1 MSDKCLILLGDHAV
15 GKTSIISKYLRGELP
30 KEYKYT
36 LGTEK
41 FVKKLEIN
49 GDTKNIAILDSS
61 AEITKSP
68 IGKNFFTICDGI
80 FVLYDSTKKES
91 FENIDNWIN
100 FIKKSNKT
108 LPIILIGNKSDL
120 EREIGE
126 EEGRKKAEE
135 LEIDFYETSALTG
148 ENVNEVFNAMLNK
161 VFENDVE
168 VEEEKKCC
176 EKCCEKCCDCNC
188 F

>member
-1 MSDKCLILLGDHAV
+1 MSERCEKCLILLGDHEV
-15 GKTSIISKYLRGELP
+15 GKTSIISKYLSEEFP
-30 KEYKYT
+30 KKYEKT
-36 LGTEK
+36 IGVHK
-41 FVKKLEIN
+41 FVKPLKIKGE
-49 GDTKNIAILDSS
+49 TKNIGIYDSS
-61 AEITKSP
+61 AEITESSYGIKCL
-68 IGKNFFTICDGI
+68 TICDGI
-80 FVLYDSTKKES
+80 FVLYDSTKRES

-100 FIKKSNKT
+100 YIKKSNKT
-108 LPIILIGNKSDL
+108 LPTILIGNKSDL

-126 EEGRKKAEE
+126 EEGRKKAKE

-148 ENVNEVFNAMLNK
+148 ENVNKVFNAMLKK

-176 EKCCEKCCDCNC
+176 EKCNC

>member
-1 MSDKCLILLGDHAV
+1 MSDKCLILLGDHGV
-15 GKTSIISKYLRGELP
+15 GKTSIISKYLRGEFP
-30 KEYKYT
+30 KEYEKT
-36 LGTEK
+36 IGTKK
-41 FVKKLEIN
+41 FEIKRE
-49 GDTKNIAILDSS
+49 TKNIAIYDSY

-68 IGKNFFTICDGI
+68 YGINLLTICDGI

-100 FIKKSNKT
+100 FIKKNNKT
-108 LPIILIGNKSDL
+108 SPIILIGNKSDL

-135 LEIDFYETSALTG
+135 LNIDFYETSALTG
-148 ENVNEVFNAMLNK
+148 ENVNVVFNAMLEK

-168 VEEEKKCC
+168 EEEEKKCC
-176 EKCCEKCCDCNC
+176 EKCCEKCCVM
-188 F
+188 

>member
-1 MSDKCLILLGDHAV
+1 MSKKSLILLGDHGV
-15 GKTSIISKYLRGELP
+15 GKTSIISKYLRGEFP
-30 KEYKYT
+30 KEYKKTY
-36 LGTEK
+36 GAYK
-41 FVKKLEIN
+41 FKKTLEIN
-49 GDTKNIAILDSS
+49 GETKKIGIFDST
-61 AEITKSP
+61 AEITEYPNGIK
-68 IGKNFFTICDGI
+68 FFTICDGI
-80 FVLYDSTKKES
+80 FVLYDSTKRES
-91 FENIDNWIN
+91 FKNIDNWIN

-176 EKCCEKCCDCNC
+176 EKCCC

>member
-1 MSDKCLILLGDHAV
+1 MSERCEKCLILLGDHRV
-15 GKTSIISKYLRGELP
+15 GKTSIISKYLSEEFP
-30 KEYKYT
+30 KKYEKT
-36 LGTEK
+36 IRVHK
-41 FVKKLEIN
+41 FVKPLEIK
-49 GDTKNIAILDSS
+49 GETKNIGIYDSS
-61 AEITKSP
+61 AEITESSYGIKC
-68 IGKNFFTICDGI
+68 FTICDGI
-80 FVLYDSTKKES
+80 FVLYDSTKRES

-100 FIKKSNKT
+100 YIKKSNKT

-120 EREIGE
+120 KREIGE

-148 ENVNEVFNAMLNK
+148 ENVNKVFNAMLEK
-161 VFENDVE
+161 VFKNDVE

-176 EKCCEKCCDCNC
+176 EKCCC

>member
-1 MSDKCLILLGDHAV
+1 MDK
-15 GKTSIISKYLRGELP
+15 
-30 KEYKYT
+30 
-36 LGTEK
+36 
-41 FVKKLEIN
+41 
-49 GDTKNIAILDSS
+49 
-61 AEITKSP
+61 
-68 IGKNFFTICDGI
+68 
-80 FVLYDSTKKES
+80 LY
-91 FENIDNWIN
+91 
-100 FIKKSNKT
+100 KKSNKT

-135 LEIDFYETSALTG
+135 LKIDFYETSALTG

-161 VFENDVE
+161 VFENDVG